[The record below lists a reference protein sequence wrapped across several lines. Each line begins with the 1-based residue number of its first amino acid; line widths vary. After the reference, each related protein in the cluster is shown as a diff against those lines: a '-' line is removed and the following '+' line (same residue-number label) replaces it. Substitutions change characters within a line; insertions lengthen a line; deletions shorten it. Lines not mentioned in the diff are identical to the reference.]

1 MGERMHPRS
10 AIPRLRQLQSLLR
23 PTSTTRAMSSS
34 KSTSLARPA
43 DSLKEA
49 KVLGR
54 EGLKEPKWVQLEG
67 IKWVTPKGQE
77 KLWEVASRK
86 TRGKAGVDAV
96 AILALISHPSKP
108 LSTVIVLQFR
118 PPVNNI
124 CVELP
129 AGLVDAD
136 EEPEKAGE
144 RELYEETGY
153 KGKTEH
159 VSPVI
164 VSDPGMTTANMCLT
178 TVKVELDEGEFIEK
192 RIVAVKDLYQT
203 LLDYN
208 EMGYTVDARLMHV
221 AWGLELSQKY
231 TLWWLPLPPR
241 AA

>member
-1 MGERMHPRS
+1 
-10 AIPRLRQLQSLLR
+10 
-23 PTSTTRAMSSS
+23 MSSS

-54 EGLKEPKWVQLEG
+54 EELKEPKWVQLEG

-118 PPVNNI
+118 PPVNSI

-178 TVKVELDEGEFIEK
+178 TVKVELEEGDEMKEPEQHLDEGEFIEK

-231 TLWWLPLPPR
+231 SL
-241 AA
+241 